1 MHGSGLCAWAS
12 GRTGMALVTEFLCKI
27 GARLWQ
33 QGSYQAYMVI
43 GWTTMVRFMKLFRK
57 DVSFG
62 PRNIA
67 CMLALANIKLHVGF
81 HHEHDL
87 LSWLQIF
94 CFLLLRRSA
103 GRGCLSCT
111 TCLMA

>member
-43 GWTTMVRFMKLFRK
+43 GWTTMVRFMKLFRT
-57 DVSFG
+57 
-62 PRNIA
+62 
-67 CMLALANIKLHVGF
+67 
-81 HHEHDL
+81 
-87 LSWLQIF
+87 
-94 CFLLLRRSA
+94 FLLVPGILRA
-103 GRGCLSCT
+103 CLHWPISS
-111 TCLMA
+111 